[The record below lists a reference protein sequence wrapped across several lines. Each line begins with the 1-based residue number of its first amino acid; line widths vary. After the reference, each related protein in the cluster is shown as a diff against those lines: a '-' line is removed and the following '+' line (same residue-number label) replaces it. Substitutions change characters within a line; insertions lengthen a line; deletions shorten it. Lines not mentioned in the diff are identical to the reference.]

1 MRLQSTWV
9 GACLPGTFSP
19 SPAEL
24 TGPGRA
30 WVPLPAVAVDRT
42 SERTAPSGGTGEAG
56 HGGAEPE
63 GQPRGN
69 PHPSL
74 ALWSAEAGTPASCC
88 PRPHAHAPPASPSQG
103 YLPGACAAP
112 GSFLP
117 SVSSRLRPSSLQG
130 SAPLCSRAQQG
141 SPLGSLLSES
151 TPGTLAPSS
160 RTPRGGYPATPALH
174 SLQPARHPRAPPSRQ
189 LPGPGLLSATLV
201 ALSHCP
207 SVLTSHLRPLEARSP
222 ISDLSPRPLSLT
234 HFSLTPEARLSPHL
248 RNQPDSGPA
257 LPSAVS
263 TWPPAPSALT
273 WTVEGPA
280 AQPRSAPICSQAPRP
295 WEQVTQGPCLQETW
309 GSLWGTEAL
318 PGLARSGQ
326 QPSPRPMSPAP
337 RRPSLGPSLQP
348 ARPPRPGLVLRWRP
362 RPIPISHSLQVL
374 AQTSPSWSVHPSSPK
389 DTSHCQAPG
398 RGAPLSTVPRGV
410 CRPLRHSYSRTFATG
425 FWSSRSCSTFEASR
439 PVSGIGG
446 ALLLKT
452 KQREPGAA
460 LPSPALP
467 HHGPD
472 ARRTTWAAQGP
483 QGAQGQPAG
492 S

>member
-1 MRLQSTWV
+1 M
-9 GACLPGTFSP
+9 PGTFSP

-248 RNQPDSGPA
+248 RNQPDLG
-257 LPSAVS
+257 LPS
-263 TWPPAPSALT
+263 PPLCPP
-273 WTVEGPA
+273 GPLP
-280 AQPRSAPICSQAPRP
+280 PRLSPGP
-295 WEQVTQGPCLQETW
+295 WRGL
-309 GSLWGTEAL
+309 L
-318 PGLARSGQ
+318 P
-326 QPSPRPMSPAP
+326 SPAP
-337 RRPSLGPSLQP
+337 RPSVLRPPDLGSKSHKGPACKRPGEASGEQRPCLAWPARVSSQAPDPCPLLLAAPAWALLSSPPGPPDPALSSDGGPAPFPSLTPCKSWLRPHLPGQSIPQAQKTPHTARLQGGEPLCPPSLGE
-348 ARPPRPGLVLRWRP
+348 
-362 RPIPISHSLQVL
+362 
-374 AQTSPSWSVHPSSPK
+374 SV
-389 DTSHCQAPG
+389 
-398 RGAPLSTVPRGV
+398 VP
-410 CRPLRHSYSRTFATG
+410 
-425 FWSSRSCSTFEASR
+425 
-439 PVSGIGG
+439 
-446 ALLLKT
+446 
-452 KQREPGAA
+452 
-460 LPSPALP
+460 
-467 HHGPD
+467 
-472 ARRTTWAAQGP
+472 
-483 QGAQGQPAG
+483 
-492 S
+492 